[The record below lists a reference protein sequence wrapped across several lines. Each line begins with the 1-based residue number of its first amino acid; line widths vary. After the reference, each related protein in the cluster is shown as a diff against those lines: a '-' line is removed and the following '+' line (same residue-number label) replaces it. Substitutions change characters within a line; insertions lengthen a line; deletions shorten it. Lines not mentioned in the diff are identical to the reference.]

1 MLKLLHLTDL
11 HLMDPPPA
19 DRRDPMVRTQA
30 ALADIRA
37 RHGDAAGLMLTGDL
51 ADAGA
56 VKAYDR
62 LVRALDGLGMPVWA
76 VPGNHDARDPL
87 AAAFGVDLAATDGFM
102 QQAID
107 LAGLSLILLDTL
119 DPGRSGGRFCQARA
133 AWARAALA
141 DRRDRPVIV
150 GLHHPPMVTGMRF
163 MDAIRL
169 APEDAD
175 RLADTLAV
183 HPDIL
188 HIFFGHV
195 HRPVTAKWRGY
206 SLSSQFGPNHQ
217 LDLDLTST
225 DVHLTD
231 GPGCYGVIL
240 VAGRDVVVHQ
250 QSFTGEWPATPLGI
264 G

>member
-19 DRRDPMVRTQA
+19 DRRDPMVRTEA
-30 ALADIRA
+30 AIADIRA

-56 VKAYDR
+56 RGAYTR
-62 LVRALDGLGMPVWA
+62 LVTALDTLDMPIWP
-76 VPGNHDARDPL
+76 VPGNHDDRVAL
-87 AAAFGVDLAATDGFM
+87 ADAFGLDTRETQGFVQRAVDLD
-102 QQAID
+102 
-107 LAGLSLILLDTL
+107 GLSLLLLDTL
-119 DPGRSGGRFCQARA
+119 DPGHSGGRFCETRA

-141 DRRDRPVIV
+141 DRRDRPVII
-150 GLHHPPMVTGMRF
+150 GLHHPPMITGMQF
-163 MDAIRL
+163 MDKIRL
-169 APEDAD
+169 AAEDAD
-175 RLADTLAV
+175 RLADTLTV
-183 HPDIL
+183 HPDIVHL
-188 HIFFGHV
+188 FFGHV
-195 HRPVTAKWRGY
+195 HRPITAKWRGW

-217 LDLDLTST
+217 LDLNLPST

-240 VAGRDVVVHQ
+240 IEGRDVIVHQ
-250 QSFTGEWPATPLGI
+250 QSFTGEWPSTPLGI